1 MDFLYLTIEEESRRT
16 QSALWVILGKT
27 FVKESAQTA
36 INPKKPV
43 ALSVASI
50 SIDQEPVENA
60 SVEDTDNNSTY
71 KIRSNTN
78 KVSSCEQV
86 ESNASS
92 SMSDYADRIDK
103 SSDVIFREKVKINAP
118 SSMIDDTQGS
128 KSSKVSSREK
138 VQTSFMVYNAEER
151 ISSKDLNNIN
161 KETASEGSKGSD
173 ETVSDAKSDLHN
185 LDTIIIN
192 L

>member
-16 QSALWVILGKT
+16 QSALWVVLGKT

-50 SIDQEPVENA
+50 SIDQELVENA

-86 ESNASS
+86 KSNASS

>member
-1 MDFLYLTIEEESRRT
+1 MDHLYLTIEEESRRT

-27 FVKESAQTA
+27 FGKESAQT
-36 INPKKPV
+36 IIVPKKPV

-50 SIDQEPVENA
+50 NIDQEVVENA
-60 SVEDTDNNSTY
+60 SVEDTNNNPTY

-86 ESNASS
+86 ESDASS

-103 SSDVIFREKVKINAP
+103 SSDVIFREKVEINAP

-138 VQTSFMVYNAEER
+138 VQTSFMVYNHWLTSCKSAE
-151 ISSKDLNNIN
+151 L
-161 KETASEGSKGSD
+161 ASR
-173 ETVSDAKSDLHN
+173 
-185 LDTIIIN
+185 
-192 L
+192 